1 MTQQGLRITPP
12 ADLGRSMYAW
22 AFEIV
27 TDRQQHS
34 PNVIQHD
41 ATKALQGTKKVE
53 LEGHGTTSRRAA
65 TAGRSHP
72 AMAPFVLPGSTVV
85 IETASRTDGFK
96 TLRPPATSNVKVTAN
111 QRTSNDPLSSLTDGK
126 LAAEF
131 GPVFPN
137 GIRDGAYKT
146 DLGAVR
152 AVSAITSWSFNRK
165 GIRGAQKLV
174 LYGSNAS
181 SDPGWDLS
189 QFTPLGTIDT
199 TREVQ
204 ANFTAASLRASAG
217 SSLGQF
223 RWIVWAVSPVT
234 ETGGGENTAFQELS
248 VEVATSGNDAN

>member
-1 MTQQGLRITPP
+1 
-12 ADLGRSMYAW
+12 MYAW

-41 ATKALQGTKKVE
+41 ATKALQGTKKVD
-53 LEGHGTTSRRAA
+53 LEGHDTTTQRAVP
-65 TAGRSHP
+65 AGRSHP
-72 AMAPFVLPGSTVV
+72 AMAPFVLPESTVV
-85 IETASRTDGFK
+85 IETASRADGFK
-96 TLRPPATSNVKVTAN
+96 TLRPPAASDVKVTAN

-165 GIRGAQKLV
+165 GIRGVQKLV

-199 TREVQ
+199 TGEVQ

-248 VEVATSGNDAN
+248 VEVATSENDAN